1 MEPIQLEPKKDLPA
15 DEQETAVIIDG
26 TSNASVY
33 SSNPKMIEK
42 FQQWLN
48 DYPELISLH
57 SDDAYGTHISIPKK
71 WIKIKP
77 TKQRSEEWKKEAR
90 ERLEKARQKRG
101 EGLS

>member
-1 MEPIQLEPKKDLPA
+1 MEPIQLKPKKILSA

-26 TSNASVY
+26 ASDASVY

-48 DYPELISLH
+48 DYPESISLH

-77 TKQRSEEWKKEAR
+77 PKQRSDEWKADAKQRLQNAR
-90 ERLEKARQKRG
+90 AKRNREK
-101 EGLS
+101 